1 MNEMY
6 LMPDPPE
13 DEGNDDPII
22 IDGDMP
28 GGDVPPKE

>member
-1 MNEMY
+1 MSKMY

-13 DEGNDDPII
+13 EEEII
-22 IDGDMP
+22 IDGDKP